1 MLHTVFFI
9 LASAVIPCLADD
21 IGLPPLGSAREIVD
35 YEDSGAGERRPFA
48 FTGIVTAVVLDNTN
62 RPRLY
67 VLDSTG
73 CVQLLGDPSVSF
85 HVGDYLLFRGETCT
99 EFHEP
104 WAAARHVDRLG
115 SRPLPPPIRCLLRD
129 LNAQDHNLRTVIV
142 EGDVIDSFPDEID
155 SRFHILLLK
164 DKEVILP
171 VSLCSVK
178 KSDADALVNAHVR
191 ISGIYNR
198 YVSGA
203 RAYQGPYVGVD
214 TFSDIVILTPPP
226 ADPFAAP
233 PLETL
238 RYVSPAEIACRGKRS
253 VTGEVLA
260 IWQNRNMLLRTADD
274 FIVSVSLSGGQDLP
288 CNGQSVTVAGYPETD
303 LFTLWLTR
311 AIWRPAPP
319 LAQTA
324 DSDPEEVKLKDF
336 FVDKNGQNCIDT
348 RFMNKLVRTTA
359 FVKSL
364 PAESDADQRITL
376 SDGTFTLHVS
386 LGTDLKNARTVKVD
400 CKVRVT
406 GYCLIETSR
415 WQPQNV
421 FPRPT
426 GITVI
431 TRTPEDVE
439 ILANPPW
446 WTIRRLMI
454 LVGVLV
460 ALIIGISTWNRILNQ
475 LVERRSRQLLRE
487 QTARADASLKV
498 DERTRLAVELHD
510 SLSQT
515 LTGVS
520 FQLDAAQEARRHD
533 PTLIG
538 ECLDAAQRTL
548 ASCREELKNCLWDLR
563 HNALE
568 EPDLNKAIQTTLN
581 PHVLGVEIAVDC
593 SIPRNRL
600 SDSTFHNIL
609 AIIRELT
616 VNAVRHGNA
625 RHISIRGQIAARTIT
640 FCVADDGCGFDPDS
654 RPGMDDGHFG
664 LLGVGERLDKLG
676 GWMDISSV
684 IGKGTTVSIVIEGRH
699 EEDSHIDR

>member
-9 LASAVIPCLADD
+9 LASATASCLAGD
-21 IGLPPLGSAREIVD
+21 IGLPPLGSAREIVN
-35 YEDSGAGERRPFA
+35 YEDSGAVERRPFA
-48 FTGIVTAVVLDNTN
+48 FTGIVTAVVMDNTN
-62 RPRLY
+62 RPRLN
-67 VLDSTG
+67 VLDSSG
-73 CVQLLGDPSVSF
+73 CVRLLGDPSVPF
-85 HVGDYLLFRGETCT
+85 HVGDFLLLRGETCT

-104 WAAARHVDRLG
+104 WAAVRHVDHLG
-115 SRPLPPPIRCLLRD
+115 SRPLPPPTRCLLRD
-129 LNAQDHNLRTVIV
+129 LNAQDHNLRAVIV

-155 SRFHILLLK
+155 SRFHFLLLK
-164 DKEVILP
+164 DKDVILP

-191 ISGIYNR
+191 ISGIYHR

-214 TFSDIVILTPPP
+214 SFSDIAILTPPP
-226 ADPFAAP
+226 ANPFAAP

-238 RYVSPAEIACRGKRS
+238 RYVSPTEIACRGKRS

-260 IWQNRNMLLRTADD
+260 VWQNSNMLLRTADD
-274 FIVSVSLSGGQDLP
+274 FIVSVSLSRGQTVP
-288 CNGQSVTVAGYPETD
+288 CCGQSVTAVGYPETD

-311 AIWRPAPP
+311 AICRPAPP
-319 LAQTA
+319 LARAA
-324 DSDPEEVKLKDF
+324 DGEPEEVTLKDI
-336 FVDKNGQNCIDT
+336 FVDKSGRNRIDT
-348 RFMNKLVRTTA
+348 HFMNRLVRTTA

-364 PAESDADQRITL
+364 PAGSDVDQRITV

-386 LGTDLKNARTVKVD
+386 LGSHMEIARAIKVD

-415 WQPQNV
+415 WQLQNV

-426 GITVI
+426 GVTVVI
-431 TRTPEDVE
+431 RTPEDME
-439 ILANPPW
+439 ILTYPPW
-446 WTIRRLMI
+446 WTIRRLMVLI
-454 LVGVLV
+454 GVLV
-460 ALIIGISTWNRILNQ
+460 ALLVGISVWNRILNK
-475 LVERRSRQLLRE
+475 LVERRSRELLRA

-520 FQLDAAQEARRHD
+520 FQLDAAQEARQHD
-533 PTLIG
+533 PSLIG
-538 ECLDAAQRTL
+538 ECLDTAQRTL
-548 ASCREELKNCLWDLR
+548 ASCREELTNCLWDLR

-568 EPDLNKAIQTTLN
+568 EPDLNKAIRTTLN
-581 PHVLGVEIAVDC
+581 PHVLGIEVTVDC

-616 VNAVRHGNA
+616 VNAVRHGKA
-625 RHISIRGQIAARTIT
+625 GRVSIRGQIAARTISISVT
-640 FCVADDGCGFDPDS
+640 DDGCGFDPDS
-654 RPGMDDGHFG
+654 RPGMEEGHFG
-664 LLGVGERLDKLG
+664 LLGVSERLGKLG
-676 GWMDISSV
+676 GRMNISSAL
-684 IGKGTTVSIVIEGRH
+684 GKGTTVSIVIGGRH